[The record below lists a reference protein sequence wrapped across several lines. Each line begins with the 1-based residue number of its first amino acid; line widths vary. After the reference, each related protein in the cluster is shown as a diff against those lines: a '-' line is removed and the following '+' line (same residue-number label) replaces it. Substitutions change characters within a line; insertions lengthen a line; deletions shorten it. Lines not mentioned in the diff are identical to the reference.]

1 MLRTIHCTILV
12 LTTHHSSSQGTTGC
26 WMTMEDINVIVCIMI
41 QSYNGLINPDFFQ
54 RQRDIKEFPSFMG
67 CLKAL
72 IFDALFLDPSV
83 YPITSKEHR
92 NSIQRECHDLYGKS
106 PALSPARFW
115 KALRAEIMSSWPSN
129 FDAAYWE
136 GVPQKWCTGC
146 GILRTAAIFTDFTKS
161 YKLRSTPSTG
171 RKWSL
176 AAVTG
181 CVTAGGT

>member
-1 MLRTIHCTILV
+1 MDDLNL
-12 LTTHHSSSQGTTGC
+12 
-26 WMTMEDINVIVCIMI
+26 IVCIMI

-54 RQRDIKEFPSFMG
+54 RQRDTKKFPSFMG
-67 CLKAL
+67 CLNAL
-72 IFDALFLDPSV
+72 IFDALFSDPPSV
-83 YPITSKEHR
+83 SNHIERTSQFDPTGMSR
-92 NSIQRECHDLYGKS
+92 SYGKS